1 MELDFSEVIEL
12 VNRTG
17 MLQMNPE
24 PVARDGGRWSLYTGT
39 VRIGAMELIHNV
51 LYLMPGLSRRTE
63 LAAGIAALELQDKGN
78 GKGQIVYADVL
89 VDDDRFPSLGRNDQ
103 TFGNYVRSGARQFFM
118 SLAKQQLATYLNNIR
133 QLDLRDYVDPSL
145 ATVANGHDVGTAT
158 NIRQAVLSPLRRPR
172 RDPAL
177 SVLVAEPGQGKTYLC
192 RYIAQTAAAMG
203 FIPLLVTSDQW
214 GSMAA
219 TDLQSP
225 WKVIVN
231 ALQHFEAPIPWADG
245 AEETFVRVAQ
255 KTGAF
260 LLIFDAFD
268 EYILRASGSVNAT
281 DVLQSFR
288 ELALS
293 SSSQILLTSR
303 TAFWESGA
311 DEVFSNFREENF
323 AARCFEIKPF
333 DREHAKVYF
342 EQKLDR
348 NATDVASALLL
359 FNRIKNLQKASG
371 VDLAGRGFLVY
382 LIADIFLRTSHTNDS
397 LINETGDAVHPLDW
411 ICWNFCMREDRRQ
424 SLGLDAATQ
433 LLFFEELAEDVVV
446 ENGASTNSV
455 TLLLELIGNLDPEAA
470 RILAGTDEGQPGKLA
485 YHPLLRRDKDGKW
498 SFSQDQ
504 IHFLFL
510 ARRIISLVDAGQT
523 APLQNFLDRIRDLPQ
538 LHAEVA
544 GMLLQLSVASGD
556 GIVSLCKISSSLI
569 ALENN
574 RSGQLD
580 ASCAAS
586 IATRLAVLATNELK
600 TKADKRERT
609 VFLIE
614 LSGGSGTIAGMQFP
628 DTLVNFDFRGITF
641 RRCRFENVTF
651 IRCEFDVNTRFEAC
665 RITGA
670 MLLKSPTLLKA
681 TFSPDCSVD
690 AGLRRQLA
698 VGDLEEGN
706 RRYTH
711 QDLRADFELVLQ
723 RLLPSDALP
732 PARVTREQ
740 LERGRIVISPMRD
753 VIFDAFQ
760 RNVFEQIPAAEM
772 SGAEFHL
779 RADVVPAARYHHT
792 NGVFVGGIAVA
803 WEEVRRLLQK

>member
-1 MELDFSEVIEL
+1 MELDFGEVIEL

-24 PVARDGGRWSLYTGT
+24 PVARDGGRWSLYAGT

-63 LAAGIAALELQDKGN
+63 LAAGIAALKLQDRGSS
-78 GKGQIVYADVL
+78 KGQIVYADIL

-118 SLAKQQLATYLNNIR
+118 SLAKQQLATYLSNIR

-145 ATVANGHDVGTAT
+145 ATVANGHDVGAAT
-158 NIRQAVLSPLRRPR
+158 NIRQAVLSPLRR

-192 RYIAQTAAAMG
+192 RYIAQTAATMG

-245 AEETFVRVAQ
+245 AEEIFVRVAQ

-311 DEVFSNFREENF
+311 DEVFSSFREEGF
-323 AARCFEIKPF
+323 TARCFEIKPF

-342 EQKLDR
+342 ERKLDG
-348 NATDVASALLL
+348 NASGVASALVL
-359 FNRIKNLQKASG
+359 FNRIKNLQGDSG

-382 LIADIFLRTSHTNDS
+382 LIADIFLRTSHSNDT
-397 LINETGDAVHPLDW
+397 LLNETGDAVHPLDW
-411 ICWNFCMREDRRQ
+411 ICWNFCTREDRRQ
-424 SLGLDAATQ
+424 NLGLDAATQ
-433 LLFFEELAEDVVV
+433 LLFFEELAEAVVV
-446 ENGASTNSV
+446 ENGASTSTV
-455 TLLLELIGNLDPEAA
+455 TLLMELIGSIDPEAA
-470 RILAGTDEGQPGKLA
+470 RMLVGTDEGQPGKLA
-485 YHPLLRRDKDGKW
+485 YHPLLRRDKDAKW

-510 ARRIISLVDAGQT
+510 ARRIISLVGAGQT
-523 APLQNFLDRIRDLPQ
+523 ALLQNFLDRIRDLPQ

-544 GMLLQLSVASGD
+544 GMLLQLSVASQE
-556 GIVSLCKISSSLI
+556 GILSLIKISSALI
-569 ALENN
+569 GLENN
-574 RSGQLD
+574 RSSLME

-586 IATRLAVLATNELK
+586 IATRLAVLAANELK
-600 TKADKRERT
+600 AKAEKRERT
-609 VFLIE
+609 DFLVE
-614 LSGGSGTIAGMQFP
+614 LSGSNGTIAGMQFP

-651 IRCEFDVNTRFEAC
+651 IRCEFDATTRFDAC
-665 RITGA
+665 RIIGA
-670 MLLKSPTLLKA
+670 ILLKSPTLLKA
-681 TFSPDCSVD
+681 TFSPDCNVD

-711 QDLRADFELVLQ
+711 QDLRADFELALQ

-732 PARVTREQ
+732 PTRLTRDQ
-740 LERGRIVISPMRD
+740 IERGRIVISPMRD
-753 VIFDAFQ
+753 VIFDAF
-760 RNVFEQIPAAEM
+760 RRYVFEQIPTTE
-772 SGAEFHL
+772 GGVPEFHL

-792 NGVFVGGIAVA
+792 NGVFVGGIAIA
-803 WEEVRRLLQK
+803 WDEIRRLLPK